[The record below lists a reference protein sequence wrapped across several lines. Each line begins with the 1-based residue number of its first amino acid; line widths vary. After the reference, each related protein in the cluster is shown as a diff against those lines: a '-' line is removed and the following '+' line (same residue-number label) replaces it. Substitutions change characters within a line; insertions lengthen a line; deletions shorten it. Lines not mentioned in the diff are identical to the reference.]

1 MNFDKWYGEIKELVE
16 KSENP
21 LFFFDDDTDGLSS
34 FLVLWKHIKRGK
46 GIIVKRY
53 PDLDV
58 SFLKKVKEYNPDRIF
73 VLDKYDISQDFID
86 GANKPIVWIDHHTP
100 QVKDGLKHYYN
111 PRLKDKSMYLPTTYF
126 CYKSVKGSLWLA
138 LCGIIGDYYLPS
150 AMVKEF
156 NKEYP
161 NLIGKAK
168 DPGKVL
174 YETEFGKLIKIM
186 NFSIKGETEDVKKS
200 IAVWMKIETPYEV
213 LNSETSK
220 GKFLMKRFEKLDKQY
235 LKLYEGALKEAKSNK
250 KLVVF
255 NYPSNNTS
263 FTGDLANE
271 ISYRYPEK
279 VVIIARERNGYMRM
293 SVRNKKQNLPSLL
306 EKALV
311 GVNGYGGGHE
321 GACGA
326 NVLKEDYSK
335 FLENL
340 RKLI

>member
-1 MNFDKWYGEIKELVE
+1 
-16 KSENP
+16 
-21 LFFFDDDTDGLSS
+21 
-34 FLVLWKHIKRGK
+34 
-46 GIIVKRY
+46 
-53 PDLDV
+53 
-58 SFLKKVKEYNPDRIF
+58 
-73 VLDKYDISQDFID
+73 
-86 GANKPIVWIDHHTP
+86 
-100 QVKDGLKHYYN
+100 
-111 PRLKDKSMYLPTTYF
+111 
-126 CYKSVKGSLWLA
+126 
-138 LCGIIGDYYLPS
+138 
-150 AMVKEF
+150 
-156 NKEYP
+156 
-161 NLIGKAK
+161 
-168 DPGKVL
+168 
-174 YETEFGKLIKIM
+174 
-186 NFSIKGETEDVKKS
+186 
-200 IAVWMKIETPYEV
+200 
-213 LNSETSK
+213 
-220 GKFLMKRFEKLDKQY
+220 MKRFEKLDKQY